1 MLNSLQNGRC
11 YLIFITLLLHTTIP
25 TISVLLLQSIFTS
38 LFRPYLLKKSFLQYL
53 TNTPFLYT
61 TAIFHLPIF
70 VYNHPNNI
78 HQKYFPYFSY
88 LANSGCFKR
97 LRQYFEGV
105 NLNPGYAL
113 DFSLRGKCPYSE
125 LFWSTFCRIWTECG
139 LNVFSPNA
147 GKCGPE

>member
-1 MLNSLQNGRC
+1 MLPHFHNPSFAYNHP
-11 YLIFITLLLHTTIP
+11 YNLHQK
-25 TISVLLLQSIFTS
+25 SVLLLQSIFTS
-38 LFRPYLLKKSFLQYL
+38 LFRPYLLKKSFLQSL

-61 TAIFHLPIF
+61 SAIFHLPIF

-88 LANSGCFKR
+88 LANSGCVKR

-113 DFSLRGKCPYSE
+113 DVSLRGKCPYSE
-125 LFWSTFCRIWTECG
+125 LFWSTFSRIWTECG
-139 LNVFSPNA
+139 LNIFSPNA